1 MKYGKEKDKQ
11 RQIKIRKITKREK
24 TKTKTK
30 QKTATATTTTTT
42 TATKTTGTKNRTI
55 KRKVIGLI
63 KISIWVFIL
72 NAELHRV
79 SLEILLHDFCTFG
92 IFYIFSIKVM
102 SKQLAT
108 IVEVIFFKGF
118 WEPTFWPITNVKFI
132 TNFSSYFIPS
142 FGRFVFHWLKSI
154 VAGSNLG

>member
-30 QKTATATTTTTT
+30 QKT
-42 TATKTTGTKNRTI
+42 TTGTKNRTI
-55 KRKVIGLI
+55 KRKVISLI

-72 NAELHRV
+72 NGELHRV

>member
-1 MKYGKEKDKQ
+1 MKYGKERDKE

-30 QKTATATTTTTT
+30 QKTTTTTT
-42 TATKTTGTKNRTI
+42 TKTTGTKSRTI
-55 KRKVIGLI
+55 KRKVISLI

-72 NAELHRV
+72 NGELHRV

-118 WEPTFWPITNVKFI
+118 WEPIFWPITNVKFI